1 MAGDQERASQVRP
14 SQVRYEVNDV
24 PPQRLAAALGAQS
37 TALILAGIV
46 LTPLIVLRAAG
57 VEEGFA
63 PWAVFMAMLVS
74 GSVTV
79 IQAVRIGRIG
89 AGYILFMGT
98 SGAFIS
104 VAVAAIEAGGLA
116 LLMSL
121 IVASSLMQFPLAH
134 KLGLLRRIITPA
146 VGGTAI
152 MLIAVTVM
160 PIAFSMLTEL
170 PDVEGVDPDGAPAAA
185 IATLVVILGIS
196 IFGARRWRLWSPLLG
211 VLVGYAVALPFG
223 IVELDALARAPWI
236 GLPSFAWPGFDLS
249 FGPAFWEL
257 LPAFLIVTLV
267 GAIETFGDGIA
278 IQRVSW
284 RRPRAVDFRAV
295 QGAVYADGLGNLL
308 SGLAGTLPNTTYSTS
323 VAVVDMTGVAARRV
337 AVWGGA
343 ILILLAFSPK
353 LAQAILSI
361 PSPVAGA
368 YIVMLLLLLFM
379 HGLKL
384 AVDDGLTFEKTLIVG
399 FGFWMGV
406 GFQDKEIFQA
416 YLPHWAASLLNNGMT
431 AGTLVAIT
439 LTLLLGLKQRRRR
452 RLEVPLAPASIAK
465 VQDFLQEAAKAEG
478 WDRPAIRRLQLAAEE
493 TFVVMLER
501 QGGDQ
506 EGEVR
511 KLGMTV
517 RPDEGALELDIVAAP
532 QGANL
537 EDQLQHFA
545 KGEAAPEEALSFRI
559 LASIV
564 EDLRHQQFHG
574 TDFVTL
580 RVVCR
585 AL

>member
-1 MAGDQERASQVRP
+1 MASQGEPP
-14 SQVRYEVNDV
+14 SQVLYEVNDL
-24 PPQRLAAALGAQS
+24 PPQRLAAALGAQNI
-37 TALILAGIV
+37 ALILAGIV

-63 PWAVFMAMLVS
+63 PWVVFMAMLVS
-74 GSVTV
+74 GGVTI
-79 IQAVRIGRIG
+79 IQALRVGRIG
-89 AGYILFMGT
+89 AGYVLFMGT

-121 IVASSLMQFPLAH
+121 IVASSLLQFPLAH

-160 PIAFSMLTEL
+160 PIAFSMLTQIPET
-170 PDVEGVDPDGAPAAA
+170 EAVDRDGAPIAA
-185 IATLVVILGIS
+185 ITTLAVILGVS
-196 IFGARRWRLWSPLLG
+196 IFAGRRWRLWSPLFG

-223 IVELDALARAPWI
+223 IVDTAGLTAAPWI
-236 GLPSFAWPGFDLS
+236 GLPVFAWPGFDLS
-249 FGPAFWEL
+249 FGSAFWEL

-267 GAIETFGDGIA
+267 GAIETFGDSIA

-284 RRPRAVDFRAV
+284 KQPRAVDFRAV

-308 SGLAGTLPNTTYSTS
+308 SGLGGTLPNTTYSNS

-337 AVWGGA
+337 AVWGGS
-343 ILILLAFSPK
+343 ILIALAFSPK
-353 LAQAILSI
+353 LAQTILSI

-368 YIVMLLLLLFM
+368 YIVTLLLLLFM
-379 HGLKL
+379 HGLQL
-384 AVDDGLTFEKTLIVG
+384 VVTDGLTFEKTLVVG
-399 FGFWMGV
+399 FGFWLGV
-406 GFQDKEIFQA
+406 GFQDQAIFYN
-416 YLPHWAASLLNNGMT
+416 YLPEWAASLLSNGMT
-431 AGTLVAIT
+431 AGTLVAII
-439 LTLLLGLKQRRRR
+439 LTLLLGLKQGRRK
-452 RLEVPLAPASIAK
+452 RLEVALAAASIAK
-465 VQDFLQEAAKAEG
+465 VQDFLQDFARAEG

-493 TFVVMLER
+493 TLVVMLER
-501 QGGDQ
+501 ASP
-506 EGEVR
+506 GEAR
-511 KLGMTV
+511 RLAITA
-517 RPDEGALELDIVAAP
+517 RPVEGAIELDIVAAP

-537 EDQLQHFA
+537 EDELQQLA
-545 KGEAAPEEALSFRI
+545 RSEAEPEDSLSFRI

-564 EDLRHQQFHG
+564 EELRHQQYHG
-574 TDFVTL
+574 TDFLTL
-580 RVVCR
+580 RVACR